1 MLIVTIEHSPDEE
14 PAKKRVLR
22 RLTIK
27 SVHGTLATM
36 KDYEAVT
43 DKGKRAVIRGHARL
57 AHGPWAL
64 LTKAMRALNLDLE
77 PRR

>member
-36 KDYEAVT
+36 KDYESVT
-43 DKGKRAVIRGHARL
+43 DKGKRAVIQDRARL
-57 AHGPWAL
+57 GRALWASS
-64 LTKAMRALNLDLE
+64 TKATGATNLRLE
-77 PRR
+77 TRR